1 MLLILRAVK
10 REALST
16 EFREFNSDLKSFMRQ
31 IVNSGTAE
39 TRYQILQGHCVHLQQ
54 SPIKGNLHIT
64 KEHKSLGGL
73 KTNFNF
79 EVKQK
84 VYLSITTFTS
94 LEN

>member
-1 MLLILRAVK
+1 
-10 REALST
+10 
-16 EFREFNSDLKSFMRQ
+16 MRQ
-31 IVNSGTAE
+31 IVNSGIPE
-39 TRYQILQGHCVHLQQ
+39 TRYQILHGRCVHLKQ

-73 KTNFNF
+73 KRNSNF

-84 VYLSITTFTS
+84 VHLSITTFTS